1 MQRIEGLFA
10 AVRTAGQHLE
20 WRGRAG
26 LPAYAQEV
34 GQQLCNYFGCSHASL
49 WWLGGRAGQQRLSCL
64 GGSVAWPGVAG
75 EVCEQQAF
83 PLYFERLLS
92 QGMFRCVDTHADAR
106 LRGLEPPRWR
116 AMLDMGGQVNGQ
128 MAGVIALAQADQ
140 PREWTRAEELDLR
153 RITAKIFLQLHAWR
167 PEPQP
172 A

>member
-10 AVRTAGQHLE
+10 AVRAAGQHLE

-26 LPAYAQEV
+26 LPAYAHEV
-34 GQQLCNYFGCSHASL
+34 GQQLSGHFGCSHASL
-49 WWLGGRAGQQRLSCL
+49 WWLTGTAGRQSLRCL
-64 GGSVAWPGVAG
+64 GGSAAWPGVAG

-83 PLYFERLLS
+83 PLYFERLLG
-92 QGMFRCVDTHADAR
+92 QGMFRCADTHADAR

-116 AMLDMGGQVNGQ
+116 AMLDMGGPINGRI
-128 MAGVIALAQADQ
+128 AGVIALAQADQ

-153 RITAKIFLQLHAWR
+153 RITARVCLQLHAWR